1 MILLFLRLG
10 KTSYFKRF
18 SFTSTELVTQWMNTI
33 ACPTSNNECRL
44 GHSSSLYSGND
55 YVYASP
61 SYDYKTFLLKF
72 NQTSGTTLDTQY
84 ISDQI

>member
-33 ACPTSNNECRL
+33 ACPTSNNSCGL
-44 GHSSSLYSGND
+44 CHSSSLYSGND
-55 YVYASP
+55 YAYASP
-61 SYDYKTFLLKF
+61 CYDNKIFLLKF
-72 NQTSGTTLDTQY
+72 NQTGGTTLDTQY
-84 ISDQI
+84 ISDQS